1 MILAINRGFKTY
13 KLKKNFRAKFGCT
26 TWQDRL
32 WVVGGY
38 DRSTLQTTENFD
50 IFSEKWQE
58 GPKLLQKRHSAPIV
72 STTSGLFVI
81 GEQNF
86 ERCNIF

>member
-1 MILAINRGFKTY
+1 MRTGVRVSLPNSSS
-13 KLKKNFRAKFGCT
+13 LKIFEFDLQFRAKFGCT
-26 TWQDRL
+26 TWQGML

-58 GPKLLQKRHSAPIV
+58 GPKLIQKRHSAPIV

-81 GEQNF
+81 GK
-86 ERCNIF
+86 